1 MDRIRP
7 RSFKLRTRAKHAGGD
22 NFTILESA
30 ELLISAF
37 FCNAFRISIS
47 FVFKVIIKILY

>member
-47 FVFKVIIKILY
+47 FVFKIIIKIL